1 MQKVRGYG
9 QTEINRLIQNYIQ
22 PPSCPF
28 ARQDLGAL
36 AQNVGNPGNVGMMGQ
51 ALEDESGLV
60 SSEAVFPPVVIAPSM
75 GLSPVH
81 RFRLTVGI
89 HRSLYVLFRSTNGRN
104 NIPGPFAET
113 HPPPSR

>member
-1 MQKVRGYG
+1 MVILLWVRILLSPTHLRGGY
-9 QTEINRLIQNYIQ
+9 
-22 PPSCPF
+22 
-28 ARQDLGAL
+28 DLLTAT
-36 AQNVGNPGNVGMMGQ
+36 
-51 ALEDESGLV
+51 
-60 SSEAVFPPVVIAPSM
+60 VFPPVVVAPSM

-89 HRSLYVLFRSTNGRN
+89 HRSLYVLFRSTNVRN